1 MKIVRFFGLD
11 SESAL
16 QQARDYLGEE
26 AVIFSHREINEGVEV
41 LATRATGSQSQATPR
56 KHSNPAPTESPQP
69 ALRLYTHL
77 MSLGL
82 GEELSNELAY
92 QSKSINFSTPQTAI
106 RDANAELATRLP
118 TLQQP
123 IVAAGKTIAILGTD
137 LAGKT
142 STLIKLARQT
152 IENQSISALNY
163 MTPEKLSNAES
174 MNLMQQLAH
183 PNASISTEIEAF
195 DLARKRFDAKAPT
208 LTLIDNAS
216 LSQQDLRHP
225 EKLLTAS
232 MRSGIDN
239 YLLLPANVSDS
250 ALEKLVSSITASMK
264 IKGCIISM
272 VDKANSLG
280 PVLAIAIKHQLPIA
294 LWSDGENLDSHLY
307 QAHPRHLVEKA
318 IAVQRAGAPQVL
330 AQYSEPQLSM

>member
-26 AVIFSHREINEGVEV
+26 AIIFSHREINEGVEV
-41 LATRATGSQSQATPR
+41 LATAATESPHQPTPR
-56 KHSNPAPTESPQP
+56 KHSNAEQTESPQP
-69 ALRLYTHL
+69 ALQLYTHL
-77 MSLGL
+77 ISLGL
-82 GEELSNELAY
+82 GEELSSELAY

-106 RDANAELATRLP
+106 RDANAELANRLP
-118 TLQQP
+118 TLQKP
-123 IVAAGKTIAILGTD
+123 IIAAGKTISILGTD

-152 IENQSISALNY
+152 VENKTISALNY

-174 MNLMQQLAH
+174 MQLMQQLAH

-195 DLARKRFDAKAPT
+195 DLAQKRFDAKEPT
-208 LTLIDNAS
+208 LTLIDNAP

-232 MRSGIDN
+232 MRNGVDN
-239 YLLLPANVSDS
+239 YLLLPANLSSSV
-250 ALEKLVSSITASMK
+250 LERLVSSMTAGMK

-272 VDKANSLG
+272 VDKASSLG
-280 PVLAIAIKHQLPIA
+280 PVLAIAIKYQLPIA
-294 LWSDGENLDSHLY
+294 LWSDGDNLGSHLY
-307 QAHPRHLVEKA
+307 EAHPKHLLEKA
-318 IAVQRAGAPQVL
+318 IAVQRTGALPTFSH
-330 AQYSEPQLSM
+330 SEPQLTM

>member
-11 SESAL
+11 SESAI

-41 LATRATGSQSQATPR
+41 LATAATEPANQAMPHRQAANLDTDQQ
-56 KHSNPAPTESPQP
+56 QP
-69 ALRLYTHL
+69 ALRLYTYL
-77 MSLGL
+77 VSLGL
-82 GEELSNELAY
+82 GEELSSELAY

-106 RDANAELATRLP
+106 RDANAELAIRLP

-123 IVAAGKTIAILGTD
+123 IIAAGKTIAILGAE

-152 IENQSISALNY
+152 LDNQNISALNY
-163 MTPEKLSNAES
+163 MTQEKLSNAES
-174 MNLMQQLAH
+174 MQLMQQLGH
-183 PNASISTEIEAF
+183 PNTSISTEIDAF
-195 DLARKRFDAKAPT
+195 DLARKRFDAKEPT
-208 LTLIDNAS
+208 LTLIDNAP

-225 EKLLTAS
+225 ENLLTAS
-232 MRSGIDN
+232 MRSGVDN
-239 YLLLPANVSDS
+239 YLILPANLSSS
-250 ALEKLVSSITASMK
+250 ALENLVSSMTAGMK

-272 VDKANSLG
+272 VDKASSLG

-294 LWSDGENLDSHLY
+294 LWSDGDDLDSHLY
-307 QAHPRHLVEKA
+307 EAHPRHLVEKA
-318 IAVQRAGAPQVL
+318 IAVQRTVAPQEFT
-330 AQYSEPQLSM
+330 YSEPQLSM